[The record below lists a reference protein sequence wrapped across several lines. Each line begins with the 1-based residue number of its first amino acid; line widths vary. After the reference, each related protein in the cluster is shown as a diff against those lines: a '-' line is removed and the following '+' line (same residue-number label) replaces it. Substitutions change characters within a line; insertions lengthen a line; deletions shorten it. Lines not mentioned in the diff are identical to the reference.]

1 MIAYKYHSVQF
12 SFILFTIKCIKEN
25 YNAALSERVR
35 YKVDK
40 DRLDDPHVKANL
52 LFQVFLSL

>member
-1 MIAYKYHSVQF
+1 MITYKYHSVQL
-12 SFILFTIKCIKEN
+12 SFILFTIKIIKEN
-25 YNAALSERVR
+25 YNGALSERVR

-52 LFQVFLSL
+52 LLQVFLSL